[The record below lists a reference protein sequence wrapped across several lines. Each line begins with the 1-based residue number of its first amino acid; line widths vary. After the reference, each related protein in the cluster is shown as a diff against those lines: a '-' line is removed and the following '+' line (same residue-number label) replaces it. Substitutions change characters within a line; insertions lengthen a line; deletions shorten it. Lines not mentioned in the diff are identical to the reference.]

1 MSETSKHMKSEHDID
16 DYKPYVCKH
25 CKSAWGDVANYCR
38 HVRSHYQQN
47 VICNVCGAE
56 LKPGSLQHHINR
68 CDQNLAFQT
77 LVALN
82 LAVINELRLMPCP
95 FTGPKMFCAVP
106 NFLCQ
111 TKNHLM
117 YLH

>member
-68 CDQNLAFQT
+68 FDQNL
-77 LVALN
+77 V
-82 LAVINELRLMPCP
+82 
-95 FTGPKMFCAVP
+95 KMDS
-106 NFLCQ
+106 LYWIHSKMLHS
-111 TKNHLM
+111 TKAIIFII
-117 YLH
+117 

>member
-77 LVALN
+77 LVAHN

-95 FTGPKMFCAVP
+95 LTGSKMFCAGS
-106 NFLCQ
+106 NFFCQ
-111 TKNHLM
+111 TKR
-117 YLH
+117 

>member
-1 MSETSKHMKSEHDID
+1 MKSEHDID

-68 CDQNLAFQT
+68 WGQNSAFHYSSCDYSAFHE
-77 LVALN
+77 
-82 LAVINELRLMPCP
+82 IELH
-95 FTGPKMFCAVP
+95 KI
-106 NFLCQ
+106 
-111 TKNHLM
+111 
-117 YLH
+117 